1 MARRR
6 GRFLRSLE
14 ELIEI
19 RRYVPEN
26 LVPNL
31 RGTSPK
37 YKEDCDEL
45 YEEIA
50 KDQKIIILENK
61 NIFDEQGF
69 TLTEVEY
76 IGNIRPRPDYQISS
90 TDIVIRPSRNNQK
103 LVVSGVNLVK
113 DVLTLTL
120 VNYEKLDH
128 VHA

>member
-14 ELIEI
+14 ERIEI

-26 LVPNL
+26 LAPNL
-31 RGTSPK
+31 RGTSSK
-37 YKEDCDEL
+37 YKEDGMEL
-45 YEEIA
+45 YEEIV

-69 TLTEVEY
+69 TLTDVEY
-76 IGNIRPRPDYQISS
+76 HGNIKPLPDYNISA
-90 TDIVIRPSRNNQK
+90 TDTVIRTDRNNQK
-103 LVVSGVNLVK
+103 LIVSGVNPVK

-120 VNYEKLDH
+120 INYEKLDH
-128 VHA
+128 VRS